1 MASKLENLPDKVL
14 HRLINPLL
22 DGYNNPIGY
31 VRDLLDDGYSEREIL
46 EDKFKPTGLVGDI
59 FEDADFIA
67 ALCKENWDIL
77 KSTEPLTQ
85 PLKRPKFGEYRVEV
99 KVSVSKYVNEWW
111 HVNTESYSI
120 ENCQTISRT
129 KLSNGELDYWEGNIV
144 DEDIIDSDTNDVQ
157 IYDITLIKES
167 KNKKPLVEG
176 VSDIIETKSL
186 DDLFKMR
193 LLIEEEILL
202 RLKK

>member
-1 MASKLENLPDKVL
+1 MASKLESLPDKVL

-22 DGYNNPIGY
+22 DGYNSPIGY
-31 VRDLLDDGYSEREIL
+31 VRDLLDGDDSEREIL
-46 EDKFKPTGLVGDI
+46 KDKFKPTGLVDDI

-67 ALCKENWDIL
+67 ALCKENWDAL

-85 PLKRPKFGEYRVEV
+85 PLKRPKFGRYKIEF

-111 HVNTESYSI
+111 NVSTESYSR
-120 ENCQTISRT
+120 ENCEIISRT
-129 KLSNGELDYWEGNIV
+129 KASNGDLDYWEGDMV
-144 DEDIIDSDTNDVQ
+144 DEDTRDSETHDIE
-157 IYDITLIKES
+157 IYDVTLIKES
-167 KNKKPLVEG
+167 KNKKPLMEG
-176 VSDIIETKSL
+176 VSNIIESKSL

-193 LLIEEEILL
+193 HLIEEEILL